1 MTILLEVEKREVR
14 PRSIKKR
21 LRQEGRIPADVYG
34 YKTENIAISID
45 EKILQ
50 KALRK
55 NGQNAVYTINIDGK
69 KMNVLLMEE
78 QTDALSGKWIYVD
91 FVSVDM
97 KELTEVEAQIVLI
110 NDAVG
115 VKQGGMLNQT
125 LYSTLVSATPDKL
138 PETIE
143 VDVSKL
149 EIGQSIT
156 IGDLKENK
164 DYTILADK
172 EEQIAA
178 VEERVIAPEPEA
190 EETTTAE

>member
-1 MTILLEVEKREVR
+1 
-14 PRSIKKR
+14 
-21 LRQEGRIPADVYG
+21 
-34 YKTENIAISID
+34 
-45 EKILQ
+45 
-50 KALRK
+50 
-55 NGQNAVYTINIDGK
+55 
-69 KMNVLLMEE
+69 MNVLLMEE

-178 VEERVIAPEPEA
+178 VEERVVAPEPEA
-190 EETTTAE
+190 EETTTVE